1 MFSYSFKLSTLFM
14 FAMNVLLFVP
24 AVIET
29 DVPDILISSC
39 TILVLFLVFM
49 VRKWFGRKLQ
59 YLTIFALFSYI
70 LGRILLI
77 KSHYSTSSKISLFF
91 QGYGFAAVQ
100 FIIISRF
107 TRFTH
112 QVCAAAILLALRV
125 TIVYAY
131 IDPSAF
137 RGITLARQIVIDTF
151 MVIMLYSTEK
161 NNRDVFKIFYNN
173 REELVKFKE
182 LLADSLPQAITIV
195 ALKTLRP
202 LFANNAFLNT
212 FQSINPEDE
221 RSVTVESSQSN
232 NSFLANMAVD
242 PKTAREIGIV
252 HSDFQALNILDE
264 VVNLEQVVKFI
275 IQKELFTDKAI
286 SVSALHGIDEKQ
298 RSFEITLK
306 RIKWDAEDAVAI
318 ILNDI
323 TYQENLIALKVSNK
337 NKDKILAT
345 VSHELR
351 TPLHGIINLL
361 ELTEKKLSDHEA
373 LENLSLC
380 KDNAILLLSL
390 VNSILDLHQISTDKL
405 KLNITKFDLREYL
418 SSTLRLFQF
427 QCHQK
432 GLALEFQVSDRVPVN
447 IITDADRLNEI
458 LINLVG
464 NAFKFTMKGGIKI
477 EVEVDLESPRRLR
490 FAVIDTGIGIRESD
504 QTKLFKIGG
513 KLEDE
518 ASVNKHGVGLGLTI
532 SNALAAKLNGTE
544 EQEGIHLISQYGEG
558 SKFYFTILQDLNQIQ
573 QDQSQKH
580 LEKLPSQLSERE
592 LLENSLPELS
602 YREGTEAQNIAF
614 KLRSYTMPEG
624 VSSQELKPL
633 AKKFS
638 ASPNKQVII
647 LPGSPFRNQE
657 ENLNIFEIEK
667 HKTKDSKPNF
677 AFDHFSNSFIL
688 VVDDN
693 PFNIMIA
700 ENLLKDLGVGVKSA
714 LGGSEAIEAVQQ
726 SYQLGENIKLILM
739 DCQMPLMDGYE
750 TSRAFQTM
758 MQKKE
763 IPQIPIIAWTA
774 NNSKEDIQR
783 CYDAGM
789 IGYLPKPTSQKA
801 LTGIL
806 ADLGL
811 AKIKK
816 EER

>member
-1 MFSYSFKLSTLFM
+1 
-14 FAMNVLLFVP
+14 MNVLLFVP
-24 AVIET
+24 AVVNT
-29 DVPDILISSC
+29 DIPDILISSC

-49 VRKWFGRKLQ
+49 VRRWLGTKLQ
-59 YLTIFALFSYI
+59 YLTILALFSYI

-77 KSHYSTSSKISLFF
+77 KSHYSASSKVSLFF

-107 TRFTH
+107 TRFAH
-112 QVCAAAILLALRV
+112 QVCAAFILFTLRV
-125 TIVYAY
+125 SIVYGY
-131 IDPSAF
+131 IDSSAF
-137 RGITLARQIVIDTF
+137 RGITLARQIAVDTF
-151 MVIMLYSTEK
+151 MVVMLYSTEK
-161 NNRDVFKIFYNN
+161 NNRDVFKIFYEN

-195 ALKTLRP
+195 DLKSLRS
-202 LFANNAFLNT
+202 LFANNAFLNA
-212 FQSINPEDE
+212 FENSEAGNE
-221 RSVTVESSQSN
+221 RSVTIESFQSK

-242 PKTAREIGIV
+242 PKTVREIGVV
-252 HSDFQALNILDE
+252 HSEFQTLNILDDI
-264 VVNLEQVVKFI
+264 VSLEQIVKLI
-275 IQKELFTDKAI
+275 IQKEIFTDKTI
-286 SVSALHGIDEKQ
+286 SVSAVSGSDEKR

-306 RIKWDAEDAVAI
+306 RIKWDTEDAVAI

-323 TYQENLIALKVSNK
+323 TYQENLIALKLANK

-361 ELTEKKLSDHEA
+361 EFTEKKLDNNEA
-373 LENLSLC
+373 IENLSLC
-380 KDNAILLLSL
+380 KDNATLLLSL

-405 KLNITKFDLREYL
+405 KLNITEFDLRKSL
-418 SSTLRLFQF
+418 SRTLRLFQF

-432 GLALEFQVSDRVPVN
+432 GLYLKFQVSERVPIN
-447 IITDADRLNEI
+447 IVTDADRLNEI

-464 NAFKFTMKGGIKI
+464 NAFKFTLKGGIKI
-477 EVEVDLESPRRLR
+477 EVEEDPESSGRLK
-490 FAVIDTGIGIRESD
+490 FAVIDTGIGIKESD

-544 EQEGIHLISQYGEG
+544 EQEGIHLVSKYGEG
-558 SKFYFTILQDLNQIQ
+558 SKFYFYILQDLNRIQ
-573 QDQSQKH
+573 QEKPQDDNKHIDNLLRQS
-580 LEKLPSQLSERE
+580 SD
-592 LLENSLPELS
+592 SLPEVS
-602 YREGTEAQNIAF
+602 YHEGTEDNHLAF

-633 AKKFS
+633 AKERS
-638 ASPNKQVII
+638 VSPSKHVKDQVT
-647 LPGSPFRNQE
+647 GSLFRNQE
-657 ENLNIFEIEK
+657 SINTFDREGDKAKN
-667 HKTKDSKPNF
+667 SKPIF
-677 AFDHFSNSFIL
+677 ASSDSSNSLIL

-700 ENLLKDLGVGVKSA
+700 ENLLKDLGIRVKSV

-726 SYQLGENIKLILM
+726 SSHLGENIKLILM

-750 TSRAFQTM
+750 TSRAFQTL
-758 MQKKE
+758 MQKRE

-801 LTGIL
+801 LINIL
-806 ADLGL
+806 ADFGLG
-811 AKIKK
+811 KNKN
-816 EER
+816 EEI